1 MPRGG
6 EYISLPARNSSED
19 LLEDSEADR
28 PSRGYSKSALR
39 GGTSHN
45 ERLVFWAALGVACS
59 TAFSAALSLLTVF
72 YPPDVAAP
80 SQITTGVPHRP
91 NPYLYLNKILANTT
105 QKFDPIT
112 NFPPVALQ
120 FDNADPKRRMREED
134 RGRPTSFGTVYP
146 DDRRILVNDK
156 VSTVVQFRN
165 IDYAMER
172 CVLHTVIPERNGTFD
187 PDVTLADPSMVD
199 VWLLDGP
206 TEFSRY
212 IRGSMEYAPKR
223 RELLTT
229 LTFSRSEP
237 SRSSEFHCTSGEFT
251 TLELTCSPAN
261 AGCSVEFWQDQR
273 AKPLGGLYMV
283 QYPTLPLLGARES

>member
-1 MPRGG
+1 MPGGG
-6 EYISLPARNSSED
+6 EYIALPARNSSED
-19 LLEDSEADR
+19 LLEEADR
-28 PSRGYSKSALR
+28 PSRGYSKSASR
-39 GGTSHN
+39 DETNHSD
-45 ERLVFWAALGVACS
+45 RLVFWAALGVACS
-59 TAFSAALSLLTVF
+59 TAFSAVLFLATIF
-72 YPPDVAAP
+72 YPPGVAAP
-80 SQITTGVPHRP
+80 SQITTGVPLRP
-91 NPYLYLNKILANTT
+91 NPYLYLDKILANTT

-120 FDNADPKRRMREED
+120 FDNTDHKRRMREEE

-172 CVLHTVIPERNGTFD
+172 CVLNIVLPERNGTFD
-187 PDVTLADPSMVD
+187 PNVKLADPSIVD

-212 IRGSMEYAPKR
+212 IRGSMDYAPKR

-229 LTFSRSEP
+229 LTFSRSGP

-251 TLELTCSPAN
+251 TLELTCSPTN
-261 AGCSVEFWQDQR
+261 AGCGVDFWQDQR
-273 AKPLGGLYMV
+273 AKPLGGLYIV
-283 QYPTLPLLGARES
+283 QHPTPPPSGTRG